1 MRKSRFHRATRS
13 KTAPAVHEP
22 RLVETA
28 LGPEKG
34 PFAIP
39 YVALRFYQPDFQCFS
54 EWAADELRAFS
65 DFNRK
70 LRQMT
75 WQLVYQSGGRV
86 GEKTGLGYTTWPR
99 AVLPPPAELAAISD
113 DITWF
118 ELRVTKRARVHGF
131 RAGAAFFLVYLD
143 RLHEVF
149 AS

>member
-1 MRKSRFHRATRS
+1 
-13 KTAPAVHEP
+13 VHEP

-75 WQLVYQSGGRV
+75 WQLVYQSGGRA
-86 GEKTGLGYTTWPR
+86 GDKTGLGYTLWGDKTGLGYTLWPR
-99 AVLPPPAELAAISD
+99 AVLPPPRELAALSD
-113 DITWF
+113 DLSWF